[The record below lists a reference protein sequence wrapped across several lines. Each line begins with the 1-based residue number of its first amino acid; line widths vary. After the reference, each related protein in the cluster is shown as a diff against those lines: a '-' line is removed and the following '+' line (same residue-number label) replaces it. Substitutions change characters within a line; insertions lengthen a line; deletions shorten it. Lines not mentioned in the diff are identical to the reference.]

1 MKLVKIV
8 VTTGP
13 SLEDIDKV
21 REAAKNGADVFR
33 LNLSHGNYDEHLKRI
48 ENIRAVEKELS
59 RPLAILADLQGPK
72 IRISNTLNPKGVD
85 LKEGQQIQLRYGSDP
100 CTDDTFFVDYPY
112 LVEDVAVNSIVYLD
126 DGKIQ
131 LRVVSKDS
139 ESVTAEVVAGGI
151 VTSRKGISFAGAKLR
166 LPALTDKDLRDLE
179 FLVKQDVDYIGL
191 SFVREP
197 EDILDLRKR
206 LDKSGRQDLKIIA
219 KIERHEALENLSS
232 IVEVADGIMVARGD
246 LALDIP
252 LEDLALVQKEIIR
265 ISIEKCKPVI
275 VATQMLDSM
284 MERPFPG
291 RAEIT
296 DVANAV
302 IDGADAVM
310 LSGETAFGKY
320 PVLSVETMKRIIE
333 AAETYPFKSPT
344 SLTPKSVREAL
355 VESAVRIAERS
366 GAELLVVATETG
378 SSARIT
384 SSFRSVVPIL
394 AVTHSERLQ
403 RQLTLSRAVIPVK
416 IEESGSAEEVLKLSV
431 NWSLN
436 HNVASRGDL
445 LVYIFGD
452 LTGVAGSTNSVKI
465 YRIPSVIGNVEVK
478 NPSKKFVAG
487 RYLKRLGAIAVYE
500 GGLEKTFE
508 LAGQQTSAENP
519 FQNVV
524 WIQEPDEGAVITID
538 METGKIYNGH
548 YIQ

>member
-13 SLEDIDKV
+13 SLEDLDKV

-33 LNLSHGNYDEHLKRI
+33 LNLSHGTYEEHTNRI
-48 ENIRAVEKELS
+48 QNIRAVEKELG

-72 IRISNTLNPKGVD
+72 IRITNTLNKNGVV
-85 LKEGQQIQLRYGSDP
+85 LTEGNTITIRFGSEP
-100 CTDDTFFVDYPY
+100 CTDDVFFVDYPY
-112 LVEDVAVNSIVYLD
+112 LVEDVSVNSLVYLD

-131 LRVVSKDS
+131 LRVVDKNEDS
-139 ESVTAEVVAGGI
+139 LSAVVVAGGV

-166 LPALTDKDLRDLE
+166 LPALTEKDLKDID
-179 FLVKQDVDYIGL
+179 FLVKQDIDFVGL
-191 SFVREP
+191 SFVRDP
-197 EDILDLRKR
+197 EDIIDLRKR
-206 LDKSGRQDLKIIA
+206 LDKNGRKDLGIVA

-232 IVEVADGIMVARGD
+232 IVDAADGIMVARGD

-265 ISIEKCKPVI
+265 ISIEQCKPVI
-275 VATQMLDSM
+275 VATQMLDTM
-284 MERPFPG
+284 MDRPFPG

-320 PVLSVETMKRIIE
+320 PILSIQTMKRIIE
-333 AAETYPFKSPT
+333 AAETYPFRSPT

-355 VESAVRIAERS
+355 VESAVRIAEKS

-384 SSFRSVVPIL
+384 SAFRSVVPIL
-394 AVTHSERLQ
+394 AVTHTDRLQ
-403 RQLTLSRAVIPVK
+403 RQLCLSRAVVPVR
-416 IEESGSAEEVLKLSV
+416 IEASASAEEVLRLSV
-431 NWSLN
+431 NWSLE

-445 LVYIFGD
+445 LLYIFGD

-465 YRIPSVIGNVEVK
+465 YRIPMVIGNVEVR
-478 NPSKKFVAG
+478 NPRKS
-487 RYLKRLGAIAVYE
+487 YLVGHYVKRLNAVANYD
-500 GGLEKTFE
+500 GGQEKT
-508 LAGQQTSAENP
+508 LLLGKQADENSLLR
-519 FQNVV
+519 NVV
-524 WIQEPDEGAVITID
+524 WIQEPEDGAVITID
-538 METGKIYNGH
+538 LETGKIYNGH
-548 YIQ
+548 YVQ